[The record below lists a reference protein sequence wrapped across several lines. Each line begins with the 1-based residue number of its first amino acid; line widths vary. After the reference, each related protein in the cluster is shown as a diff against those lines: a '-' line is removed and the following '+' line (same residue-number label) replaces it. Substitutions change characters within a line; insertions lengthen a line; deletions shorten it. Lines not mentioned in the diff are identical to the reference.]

1 MQEKKDL
8 MVGLE
13 SILCLVGNSTWDDR
27 KIKNTETILYRDSNQ
42 SHLKTIR
49 LIISIL
55 ILITCNGMLSM

>member
-42 SHLKTIR
+42 SHLKTQ
-49 LIISIL
+49 LYA
-55 ILITCNGMLSM
+55 LSLAH

>member
-42 SHLKTIR
+42 SHLKTQF
-49 LIISIL
+49 LAP
-55 ILITCNGMLSM
+55 